1 MKHRWWG
8 NRRFAWA
15 TAHTLYY
22 SYPGLKILQSTG
34 FKELVPDS
42 VQVAQG
48 MAMRHEI
55 LFSWLLNPQVWGCP
69 DPLAEKIL
77 TLHAGIEGYVGF
89 GNNEV
94 MPFDYAHTLYH
105 TQLLDG
111 KVLYYGGLQFDSY
124 WGHRFHY
131 SLNGLFYSVDFTK
144 AYAVEG
150 NLRLTYYVSRHFGLS
165 AVCKIPYIRINEKS
179 GWTYV
184 PLLDLT
190 YLIHPGRTVI
200 RHGLYKNK
208 RRQR

>member
-1 MKHRWWG
+1 MSVLEIKDFSRAAMIRH
-8 NRRFAWA
+8 AA
-15 TAHTLYY
+15 AEYIAALIPADEH
-22 SYPGLKILQSTG
+22 GL
-34 FKELVPDS
+34 
-42 VQVAQG
+42 
-48 MAMRHEI
+48 
-55 LFSWLLNPQVWGCP
+55 
-69 DPLAEKIL
+69 
-77 TLHAGIEGYVGF
+77 VGF

>member
-1 MKHRWWG
+1 
-8 NRRFAWA
+8 
-15 TAHTLYY
+15 
-22 SYPGLKILQSTG
+22 
-34 FKELVPDS
+34 
-42 VQVAQG
+42 
-48 MAMRHEI
+48 
-55 LFSWLLNPQVWGCP
+55 
-69 DPLAEKIL
+69 
-77 TLHAGIEGYVGF
+77 
-89 GNNEV
+89 

-150 NLRLTYYVSRHFGLS
+150 NLRLTYYVSRRFGLS